1 MGELSRDKIILS
13 GMVFYGFHGASKE
26 EKDLGQRFNVDLEV
40 TRDLQSAG
48 IHDDLDITVNY
59 SHLYRTVKDIVEGPA
74 LNLLEAAAEQIA
86 SRILDRFEVESVT
99 VRIKKPEVPIKSSI
113 LDYAAVEIHRHRSIK
128 IIYKFN

>member
-1 MGELSRDKIILS
+1 
-13 GMVFYGFHGASKE
+13 MVFYGFHGASKE

-113 LDYAAVEIHRHRSIK
+113 LDFAAVQICRHRNES
-128 IIYKFN
+128 N

>member
-48 IHDDLDITVNY
+48 IHDDLDISVNY
-59 SHLYRTVKDIVEGPA
+59 SHLYRKLMIQV
-74 LNLLEAAAEQIA
+74 NL
-86 SRILDRFEVESVT
+86 IL
-99 VRIKKPEVPIKSSI
+99 
-113 LDYAAVEIHRHRSIK
+113 
-128 IIYKFN
+128 